1 MESKAKELVTILEKL
16 ISQHR
21 ELLNVEQKKLHSIIN
36 QDQQGLENLVSQS
49 KKILK
54 DIEHS
59 EKTRL
64 VVVEELCGTEKATI
78 TEIGEKLSEKK
89 NSELSARAVSLRTLM
104 LEQKELN
111 QRIEYLLKDSLDIIN
126 FSVSLFSGAGP
137 GGRTYSGAGEERSPD
152 EKPASLVLDIK
163 A

>member
-1 MESKAKELVTILEKL
+1 MESKAGELVTILEKL
-16 ISQHR
+16 ILQHKT
-21 ELLNVEQKKLHSIIN
+21 LLNVEQKKLHSIIS
-36 QDQQGLENLVSQS
+36 QDLQGLESLISQS

-64 VVVEELCGTEKATI
+64 VIVEELCGTDKATI
-78 TEIGEKLSEKK
+78 TEIGQKLSEKK
-89 NSELSARAVSLRTLM
+89 NAELTARAGSLKTLM

-137 GGRTYSGAGEERSPD
+137 NGRTYSGEGEERSPD